1 MELVVRT
8 WSLTKEQNKTKP
20 EKQAWTLSLFWLN
33 TANWHYSEL
42 ETSSLPTCQSI
53 FFKCCLAPWFPC
65 SHKKS
70 KMVNNSFQHSNLAE
84 KLLMI
89 QPHRCKVKE
98 FQRVSGSPEFTKS
111 MTFFKACRITW
122 PFLERIASWH
132 LRDFEPL
139 EVEEGPPW
147 GRQGQLGPGFIWPV
161 PHLLP
166 APWPS
171 PAPRRHPLGGRRPL
185 AREHSLMFSVPA
197 AGSPPSLP
205 PPHPQ
210 PGNNS

>member
-1 MELVVRT
+1 MN
-8 WSLTKEQNKTKP
+8 SIPFLTKYCQL
-20 EKQAWTLSLFWLN
+20 TLFRTGNFL
-33 TANWHYSEL
+33 
-42 ETSSLPTCQSI
+42 SSHMQSI
-53 FFKCCLAPWFPC
+53 FFKCHLAPWFPC

-89 QPHRCKVKE
+89 QPYRCKVKE
-98 FQRVSGSPEFTKS
+98 FQRVKWEPWIYQVYGFLQSLQNHLA
-111 MTFFKACRITW
+111 FFGKNSQLTPKRLWAAKR
-122 PFLERIASWH
+122 
-132 LRDFEPL
+132 
-139 EVEEGPPW
+139 W
-147 GRQGQLGPGFIWPV
+147 GRPTMRRAGAAGPGFIWPV

-166 APWPS
+166 APRPS

-197 AGSPPSLP
+197 AGSPLSPP